1 MSTRLGYRIVAMARG
16 ILAGGLLLVWSA
28 GHSARAADPGVTAD
42 KIVFGQSAALD
53 GPAKGL
59 GLGMNEG
66 LRAAFAEANRA
77 GGVNGRSLELTAL
90 NDGYEPDRA
99 VANTTSLIEESKV
112 FALVGAVGT
121 PTAAAAQPL
130 ATAAQ
135 LPFIGAFT
143 GAGFLRDPKLRNV
156 INVRASYDQETE
168 TWIERLTQDLGL
180 SRIAILYQD
189 DSFGRAGLSGVRKAM
204 ARRNMSLVAEGLYP
218 RNTTAVKTAFLTI
231 RKAKP
236 EAVVMVGAY
245 APCAKFIKVARS
257 HGLDQALFVNISF
270 VGSDAL
276 AQTLGNDGKGVIITQ
291 VVPFPTDNSLP
302 LVADY
307 HKALKATDP
316 AATPGFVSL
325 EGYMVGRLIVAAL
338 KLLPDEPT
346 RAALLDTIYR
356 TRRFDL
362 GGVILTFGEGDNQGM
377 DQVFLTRITA
387 EGGFQAIERLTR

>member
-1 MSTRLGYRIVAMARG
+1 MATRLGRSLMA
-16 ILAGGLLLVWSA
+16 LAGGLLTGGWLTLWTTSEVC
-28 GHSARAADPGVTAD
+28 AADPGVFAD
-42 KIVFGQSAALD
+42 RIVFGQSAALE

-77 GGVNGRSLELTAL
+77 GGVQGRTLELTAL

-99 VANTTSLIEESKV
+99 VANTTKLIDESKV
-112 FALVGAVGT
+112 FALLGAVGT

-135 LPFIGAFT
+135 VPFIGAFT

-168 TWIERLTQDLGL
+168 TWIERLTQDLGI

-218 RNTTAVKTAFLTI
+218 RNTTAVKTAFLGI
-231 RKAKP
+231 RKAQP

-245 APCAKFIKVARS
+245 EPCAKFIRVARS
-257 HGLDQALFVNISF
+257 YGLEQALFVNISF

-276 AQTLGNDGKGVIITQ
+276 ARSLGSDGKGVIITQ
-291 VVPFPTDNSLP
+291 VVPFPVDETVP

-307 HKALKATDP
+307 RKALKANDP
-316 AATPGFVSL
+316 VAAPGFVSL

-338 KLLPDEPT
+338 KTLPGEPT

-356 TRRFDL
+356 TGRFEL
-362 GGVILTFGEGDNQGM
+362 GGITLTFSEGDNQGM

-387 EGGFQAIERLTR
+387 DGGFQAINRLER